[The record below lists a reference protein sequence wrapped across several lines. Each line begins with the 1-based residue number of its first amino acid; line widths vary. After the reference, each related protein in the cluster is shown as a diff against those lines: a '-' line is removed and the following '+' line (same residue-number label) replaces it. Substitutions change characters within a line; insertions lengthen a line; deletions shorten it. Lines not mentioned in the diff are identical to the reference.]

1 MEFRYWLPRRK
12 NSVPARRWGS
22 ASRLNGSPMGSGINF
37 SLLISSEASCKA
49 DFYFFNSDSNLGTK
63 GASGPQVRRG
73 VDFARSFTEIFALS
87 AYRLRRKWM
96 SFDDCTVGLE
106 IHEVEVK
113 LTVEFIINS
122 FLG

>member
-1 MEFRYWLPRRK
+1 MGK
-12 NSVPARRWGS
+12 
-22 ASRLNGSPMGSGINF
+22 SRLNGSRMGSGRLNF
-37 SLLISSEASCKA
+37 PVASRSLSVSSEDSCKA
-49 DFYFFNSDSNLGTK
+49 KIDCYSFNSDSNLGTK